1 MIKVSNPCI
10 RSGPSLSFCACFGK
24 QCGTTVCF
32 LEQLY
37 WFPLVNKALL
47 VYIWYKHLGVKSVQA
62 SRRGG
67 KQGRKQSVGRQ
78 DLPGERGSSLFWAT
92 LHPFFSSSFF
102 LQNHTQANKQA
113 DALWLEV
120 APKGQILIAKRSKL
134 AMLDRKERGDLSIS
148 IQMGCECLTA

>member
-67 KQGRKQSVGRQ
+67 SRWRKQSVGRL

-92 LHPFFSSSFF
+92 LRPFCSFLF
-102 LQNHTQANKQA
+102 LFCKIIHKQ
-113 DALWLEV
+113 
-120 APKGQILIAKRSKL
+120 ISKQTPFDWKL
-134 AMLDRKERGDLSIS
+134 PQRDRF
-148 IQMGCECLTA
+148 